1 MKKLLF
7 ITILLLAA
15 ALSQATTFTSR
26 SLPFADSYM
35 MRARGSDA
43 NYWNPALL
51 NKDYRNISLP
61 ALNNAIM
68 LGNNSFDLDLYEFIV
83 NEEYLE
89 DEDKQ
94 RILDA
99 IDDRIAFS
107 LASNFGIFGF
117 TIGRMAL
124 SSTAH
129 VAAKSALD
137 EDYLELLLY
146 GNGSVD
152 STNVDSPLVYEFK
165 RADNYLEAQSYVD
178 LTFGFGDIRLPLSDS
193 IAPLRFGFSGS
204 ILAGAGDLTTQEFDG
219 VFTTSL
225 AEGMSLN
232 QKVKMRTGL
241 GGIGFKGMLGIAWE
255 PLENLSAGVTLDNV
269 LGFINW
275 REECA
280 EYSYEVTADS
290 IWVMDME
297 EDLEEIFP
305 EDYTETKIDSYTVNL
320 PMEMRLA
327 AMYEFP
333 WVSLSADLVKG
344 FGNSAHISEDPR
356 FSFGAEFTPLMFLPF
371 QIGFATGNDIYPWRV
386 SYGLGLKIKAL
397 ELGIGLQSIESLLP
411 GMSSKGISVATYLNL
426 RI

>member
-7 ITILLLAA
+7 ITLLLMAA
-15 ALSQATTFTSR
+15 ALSPATMFTSR
-26 SLPFADSYM
+26 SLSFADSYM

-51 NKDYRNISLP
+51 NKEYRNISLP

-68 LGNNSFDLDLYEFIV
+68 LGNNSIDLDLYEFIV

-107 LASNFGIFGF
+107 LASNVGIFGF

-152 STNVDSPLVYEFK
+152 STNVDSSLVYEFTK
-165 RADNYLEAQSYVD
+165 DDNYLEAQSYVD
-178 LTFGFGDIRLPLSDS
+178 LTFGMGDIRLPLTDEL
-193 IAPLRFGFSGS
+193 APIRFGFSAS
-204 ILAGAGDLTTQEFDG
+204 LLAGAGEAYTEEFDG
-219 VFTTSL
+219 VFFASL
-225 AEGMSLN
+225 DEGLNLN
-232 QKVKMRTGL
+232 QTIRVRTGL
-241 GGIGFKGMLGIAWE
+241 GGIGFKGMLGAAWD
-255 PLENLSAGVTLDNV
+255 PLENLSTGITLDNV

-275 REECA
+275 QMECT
-280 EYSYEVTADS
+280 EYSYEIDADS
-290 IWVMDME
+290 VYVADLE
-297 EDLEEIFP
+297 EDLSDIFP
-305 EDYTETKIDSYTVNL
+305 EDYTETEIDSYTTKL

-327 AMYEFP
+327 ALYKFP

-344 FGNSAHISEDPR
+344 FGNSPDVSEDPR
-356 FSFGAEFTPLMFLPF
+356 FAFAAEFTPLAVLPI
-371 QIGFATGNDIYPWRV
+371 QIGFATGNDVYPWRA
-386 SYGLGLKIKAL
+386 SYGIGLSFKAV
-397 ELGIGLQSIESLLP
+397 EFGIGLQSIESILP
-411 GMSSKGISVATYLNL
+411 GMTSKGVSVASYLNL